1 VTLTSDRTSAQ
12 IGDVVTYTLR
22 VTSTGRETIGEY
34 SLVMH
39 PPPNL
44 APVSAACGPVAG
56 QPDLPSPDG
65 LRCEYGYGDE
75 LAPGASVTMT
85 LGAQLTA
92 VSGYTPPVVAMVG
105 CATIPSQVGG
115 VPFTLT
121 CAASALD

>member
-85 LGAQLTA
+85 LAARLLPARLSCRVTCGLNMPGDDAELSVVPA
-92 VSGYTPPVVAMVG
+92 VAGS
-105 CATIPSQVGG
+105 
-115 VPFTLT
+115 
-121 CAASALD
+121 